1 MAVDGCHS
9 PSRSAYLSV
18 TESTGFLVHHRCI
31 AQNLVVMENL
41 PPRPS
46 PARGE
51 RDSVLID
58 IAIPVY
64 NEERDLERSIR
75 RLRRYLDHQFP
86 FEARIT
92 VVDNA
97 STDATWA
104 IAQRLALE
112 LRGVRATR
120 LQDKG
125 RGRAIRH
132 AWLESDAA
140 VVAYMDVDLS
150 TDLDGLLPLVAPL
163 ISGHSEVAIGSRLM
177 RGARVRRGPK
187 RELISRGYNLFLH
200 LVIGTQVRDAQCGFK
215 AARAEAARRL
225 LPLVANQEWFFDTEL
240 LVQAQ
245 RAGMRIHE
253 VPVDWTDD
261 PDSRVDVIPTA
272 IEDLRGVWRLSDQLR
287 SFLVIGVL
295 STLAYI
301 ACYAAL
307 RLALPATLANALS
320 QLLTAVGNTA
330 ANRRFTFDGSGNGLA
345 ARDHLGGL
353 TAFGLAL
360 GLTTSAIA
368 GLHLVAPGASRL
380 TELAVLVAANLMA
393 TVVRF
398 MLLRTWIAPAHPADR
413 SAPRRLDR
421 RIA

>member
-1 MAVDGCHS
+1 MRPQVAVLTLDVG
-9 PSRSAYLSV
+9 
-18 TESTGFLVHHRCI
+18 ST
-31 AQNLVVMENL
+31 
-41 PPRPS
+41 P
-46 PARGE
+46 
-51 RDSVLID
+51 VLD

-64 NEERDLERSIR
+64 NEERDLEPNVR
-75 RLRRYLDHQFP
+75 RLRAYLDARFP
-86 FEARIT
+86 FSARIT

-97 STDATWA
+97 STDGTWD
-104 IAQRLALE
+104 IARALALE
-112 LRGVRATR
+112 LPGVRAQR
-120 LQDKG
+120 LREKG
-125 RGRAIRH
+125 RGRAVRH
-132 AWLESDAA
+132 AWLGSDAA
-140 VVAYMDVDLS
+140 IVAYMDIDLS
-150 TDLDGLLPLVAPL
+150 TDLDALLPLIAPL
-163 ISGHSEVAIGSRLM
+163 VSGHSDVAIGSRLAP
-177 RGARVRRGPK
+177 GARVARGFK
-187 RELISRGYNLFLH
+187 REVISRGYNLLLH
-200 LVIGTQVRDAQCGFK
+200 VVLGTRVRDAQCGFK
-215 AARAEAARRL
+215 AVRADAARRL
-225 LPLVANQEWFFDTEL
+225 LPECVGEAWFFDTEL
-240 LVQAQ
+240 LV
-245 RAGMRIHE
+245 RAPPAGTRIDQ
-253 VPVDWTDD
+253 VPVRWTDD

-330 ANRRFTFDGSGNGLA
+330 ANRRFTFDGSGNGVA

-380 TELAVLVAANLMA
+380 TELAVLVVANLMA
-393 TVVRF
+393 TVARF
-398 MLLRTWIAPAHPADR
+398 MLLRTWIAPARPARRD
-413 SAPRRLDR
+413 APQRLDR

>member
-1 MAVDGCHS
+1 MHDEHMPIV
-9 PSRSAYLSV
+9 
-18 TESTGFLVHHRCI
+18 
-31 AQNLVVMENL
+31 
-41 PPRPS
+41 
-46 PARGE
+46 
-51 RDSVLID
+51 D
-58 IAIPVY
+58 IAVPVY
-64 NEERDLERSIR
+64 NEERDLEPNVR
-75 RLRRYLDHQFP
+75 RLRAYLDARFP
-86 FEARIT
+86 FAARIT
-92 VVDNA
+92 IVDNA
-97 STDATWA
+97 STDGTWE
-104 IAQRLALE
+104 IARALALE
-112 LRGVRATR
+112 LPGVRAQR
-120 LQDKG
+120 LCEKG
-125 RGRAIRH
+125 RGRAVRH
-132 AWLESDAA
+132 AWIGSDAA
-140 VVAYMDVDLS
+140 IVAYMDIDLS
-150 TDLDGLLPLVAPL
+150 TDLDALLPLVAPL
-163 ISGHSEVAIGSRLM
+163 VSGHSDVAIGSRLAP
-177 RGARVRRGPK
+177 GARVARGFK
-187 RELISRGYNLFLH
+187 REVISRGYNLLLH
-200 LVIGTQVRDAQCGFK
+200 VVLGTRVRDAQCGFK
-215 AARAEAARRL
+215 AVRADAARRL
-225 LPLVANQEWFFDTEL
+225 LPDVVDEAWFFDTEL
-240 LVQAQ
+240 LVRAQ

-320 QLLTAVGNTA
+320 QLLTALGNTA
-330 ANRRFTFDGSGNGLA
+330 ANRRFTFDGSGNGVA

-368 GLHLVAPGASRL
+368 GLHLIAPGASRL
-380 TELAVLVAANLMA
+380 TELAVLVVANLMA

-398 MLLRTWIAPAHPADR
+398 MLLRTWIAPARPADR